1 MYEGLKRQY
10 GWPGMKHVAEF
21 VARCLTCQQVKIE
34 HQRPAGE
41 LQPLSIP
48 QWKWEDVTMDFVG
61 GLPRSR
67 KGRDTIWV
75 IVDRLTKSAHFL
87 PIRKTDTIRELS
99 KLYMDEIVRM
109 HGIPL
114 SIVSD
119 RDPLFTSKFWQTLQ
133 SGLGTQLHM
142 STAYHPQTDGQSERT
157 IQTLEDML
165 RACVMDWGGSWED
178 HIRLV
183 EFVYNNSY
191 QASIRMAP
199 FEALYG
205 RPCRSPLCWVEAGE
219 SQQVRQVTDEETGES
234 VLLGPEILQET
245 TDRISLI
252 RENIRAAQSRQKRYA
267 DKRRIPLEF
276 RVGDLVFLRVNSR
289 RGLQKSGKLG
299 KLAPRYVGPF
309 RILERVGPVAY
320 RLELPPQFAAMHDVF
335 HVSTLRKYIHD
346 ATHVI
351 SYDDLDVQDDI
362 SIEDRPIRI
371 LERKQMILRN

>member
-1 MYEGLKRQY
+1 MFWSDDEDDKVIKSLIHYNLRLSPIIRFGK
-10 GWPGMKHVAEF
+10 K
-21 VARCLTCQQVKIE
+21 
-34 HQRPAGE
+34 AG
-41 LQPLSIP
+41 
-48 QWKWEDVTMDFVG
+48 
-61 GLPRSR
+61 R
-67 KGRDTIWV
+67 
-75 IVDRLTKSAHFL
+75 H
-87 PIRKTDTIRELS
+87 
-99 KLYMDEIVRM
+99 
-109 HGIPL
+109 
-114 SIVSD
+114 
-119 RDPLFTSKFWQTLQ
+119 
-133 SGLGTQLHM
+133 
-142 STAYHPQTDGQSERT
+142 RT

-183 EFVYNNSY
+183 EFAYNNSY

-219 SQQVRQVTDEETGES
+219 SQQVRQVTDEETGEI

-299 KLAPRYVGPF
+299 KLAP
-309 RILERVGPVAY
+309 
-320 RLELPPQFAAMHDVF
+320 
-335 HVSTLRKYIHD
+335 
-346 ATHVI
+346 
-351 SYDDLDVQDDI
+351 
-362 SIEDRPIRI
+362 
-371 LERKQMILRN
+371 